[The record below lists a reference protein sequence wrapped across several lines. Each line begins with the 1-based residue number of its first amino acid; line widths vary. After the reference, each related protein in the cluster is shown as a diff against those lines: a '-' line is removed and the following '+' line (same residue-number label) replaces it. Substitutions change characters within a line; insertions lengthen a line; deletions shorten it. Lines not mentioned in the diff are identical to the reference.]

1 MNNPYRKLIQ
11 LKRLGEYEM
20 IRLNML
26 HILKKDKEN
35 SDKIKQLFDDV
46 ITADADE
53 GFRLM
58 KEGMDL
64 LCKTLSNIEKEHNHD
79 ACD

>member
-1 MNNPYRKLIQ
+1 MTDPYRKLIQ
-11 LKRLGEYEM
+11 LNRLGEYEM
-20 IRLNML
+20 SRLNML

>member
-1 MNNPYRKLIQ
+1 MNNSCRKLIQ
-11 LKRLGEYEM
+11 LNRLGEYQVY
-20 IRLNML
+20 RLNML
-26 HILKKDKEN
+26 HVLKKDKEA
-35 SDKIKQLFDDV
+35 SAKIRQLFDDAA
-46 ITADADE
+46 TADADE